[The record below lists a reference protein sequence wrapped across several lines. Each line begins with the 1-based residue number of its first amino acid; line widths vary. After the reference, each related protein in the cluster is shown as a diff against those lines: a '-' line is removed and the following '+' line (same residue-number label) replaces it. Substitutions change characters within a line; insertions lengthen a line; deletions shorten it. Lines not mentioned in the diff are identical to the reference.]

1 MIDRIYGAG
10 LASHP
15 PGVRLNVQLY
25 STNYRAALTLTC
37 ADDGMP
43 YGSLTTNL
51 PAVELASDE
60 FVVSAGWNLPQDLA
74 ASFLEAGIFSEAR
87 RVSYGDGVASV
98 WRIVSQELLDAIA
111 IARTEATVRPP
122 RRVAA

>member
-1 MIDRIYGAG
+1 
-10 LASHP
+10 
-15 PGVRLNVQLY
+15 
-25 STNYRAALTLTC
+25 
-37 ADDGMP
+37 MP

-74 ASFLEAGIFSEAR
+74 TSFLAAGIFAEAR
-87 RVSYGDGVASV
+87 RVSYGDGFASV
-98 WRIVSQELLDAIA
+98 WRIVSQELLDATA
-111 IARTEATVRPP
+111 TARTEATVRPR